1 MQHSWGAAVMVAIT
15 LSAGVPSPAMAA
27 PASVAK
33 VRTEAVLDQ
42 GWRFLFRQD
51 GSAQPGAAD
60 PAWQAVTLPHT
71 WNRIGGH
78 IDKAPGYDDRR
89 GQGWY
94 QLDFKAPAAAAKPR
108 RSWLQFDGASIVTD
122 VWLNGSKVGTHR
134 GGVSGFRFDVSDHLR
149 PGTNRLM
156 VRTDNTAPETKGSAT
171 AETLPMGGD
180 WFMFGG
186 LYRKVSLVTSDPLH
200 LELDDHGGPGVYA
213 RTLQVGDSSAT
224 VEVVARVR
232 NDTGKAEPATV
243 RYALLDAA
251 GAVVASASDKLQ
263 VRSGA
268 SEERKV
274 TLTVPNPRLW
284 NGRADP
290 YLYRLKVDV
299 LAAGRVRDTVT
310 RNFGIRT
317 MRFDP
322 DGGFFLNG
330 KRLALHGVNRHQES
344 GANGWAGTD
353 EELARDYALITEIGA
368 NTVRLAHYQHAQA
381 EYDLADRLGL
391 VVWAEIPLVNLTAP
405 HGMAAAT
412 PAFIENAE
420 THLRELIRQNHHH
433 PSIAAWS
440 IANEPNLMGLWS
452 PLKPATLPLLRRL
465 AELSRDEDPSRPA
478 VLASCC
484 GTIPGETTPG
494 EKQPG
499 LDAPPEAVDV
509 FGVNVY
515 AGWYYGTTGDLGK
528 YLDRVHAH
536 YPAKSLSV
544 TEYGAG
550 GGLTQHSDNPLGGPV
565 NAMGRPHPEQFQA
578 HVHET
583 SWPQLR
589 DRHYL
594 WGTWLW
600 NMFDFSSPSR
610 QEGDLTDTNN
620 KGIVSFDRSVRK
632 EAFYFYK
639 AHWNPEPMLYLAGHR
654 YTRRAIPF
662 ADVKAYS
669 NAAEARLT
677 VNGRDLGTAAC
688 IERVCRWRMVAL
700 AKGDNVVEV
709 SASLAGRDMRDR
721 AVWQREEGPD
731 TYRILAG
738 QVAVTDTAA
747 GLHGSDDFFTGGEG
761 QLLNRAG
768 FGKRPNKV
776 VGGAQDQGL
785 YQAWRTGD
793 FHYDL
798 PLPDG
803 EYALTL
809 RFVEPDEKA
818 GKGQRVFDV
827 VAGGKVVLENV
838 DIAAEAGTMV
848 AHERI
853 VPITVQGGMARIGFV
868 SKKGKAIVS
877 AISVA
882 PR

>member
-1 MQHSWGAAVMVAIT
+1 MLAMA
-15 LSAGVPSPAMAA
+15 LCAGVSCPAMAA
-27 PASVAK
+27 AASIAK
-33 VRTEAVLDQ
+33 ARSEVVLDQ
-42 GWRFLFRQD
+42 GWRFLFRQE
-51 GSAQPGAAD
+51 GGAEPGATD

-78 IDKAPGYDDRR
+78 VDKAPGYDDRR

-94 QLDFKAPAAAAKPR
+94 QLDFKAPAGAAKPR

-122 VWLNGSKVGTHR
+122 VWLNGTKVGTHR

-149 PGTNRLM
+149 PGSNRLM
-156 VRTDNTAPETKGSAT
+156 VRTDNTAPETRGSAT

-186 LYRKVSLVTSDPLH
+186 IYRKVALVTSDPLH

-213 RTLQVGDSSAT
+213 RTLDAGSGAAT
-224 VEVVARVR
+224 VEVVAKVR
-232 NDTGKAEPATV
+232 NDTGQAAPATL
-243 RYALLDAA
+243 RYALLDDA
-251 GAVVASASDKLQ
+251 GAVAASAHDTLL
-263 VRSGA
+263 VRPGA
-268 SEERKV
+268 GEERKV

-284 NGRADP
+284 HGRADP

-299 LAAGRVRDTVT
+299 LAAGRLRDTVT
-310 RNFGIRT
+310 RNIGIRT

-344 GANGWAGTD
+344 GANGWAATD
-353 EELARDYALITEIGA
+353 EDLARDYALITEIGA

-405 HGMAAAT
+405 HGVAAAT
-412 PAFIENAE
+412 PPFIENAE

-440 IANEPNLMGLWS
+440 IANEPNLTGLWA

-515 AGWYYGTTGDLGK
+515 AGWYYGTTADLGK

-589 DRHYL
+589 DRRYL

-620 KGIVSFDRSVRK
+620 KGIVGFDRSVRK

-654 YTRRAIPF
+654 YTRRASPF

-688 IERVCRWRMVAL
+688 IERVCRWRRVML

-721 AVWQREEGPD
+721 AVWQREEGPA

-768 FGKRPNKV
+768 FGKRSNKV
-776 VGGAQDQGL
+776 VVGAQDQGL

-827 VAGGKVVLENV
+827 VAGGRVVLGNV
-838 DIAAEAGTMV
+838 DIAAEAGVMT
-848 AHERI
+848 AHERT
-853 VPITVQGGMARIGFV
+853 VPITVRGGMARIAFV
-868 SKKGKAIVS
+868 SKQGKAIVS
-877 AISVA
+877 AISVV